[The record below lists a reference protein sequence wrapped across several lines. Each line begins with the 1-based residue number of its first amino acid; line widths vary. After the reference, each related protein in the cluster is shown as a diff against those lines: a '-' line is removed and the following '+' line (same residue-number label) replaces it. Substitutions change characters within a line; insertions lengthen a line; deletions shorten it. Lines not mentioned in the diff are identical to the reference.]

1 VRPYKFVVGAVADW
15 IAARMRAMRTN
26 LAAVSLRMFVL
37 LACPLVLSAV
47 DETKLWPVLT
57 RGIDSNLRAV
67 SADYS
72 RPSDTKI
79 APELVIW
86 AAGSNGVVLR
96 SPDEGKTWNRLRVE
110 GGEKLDFRGLASFG
124 DQVAYLMSVG
134 ENGDS
139 RIYKTVDAGE
149 TWRLQYADQRAGF
162 FLDGLVC
169 REEKDCFAISDPVD
183 GKFLLLH
190 TEDGEHWKE
199 LPREQMPR
207 ALPKEGVFAASNSS
221 LTLCGEE
228 GNEIFFGTG
237 GPAARVFH
245 SRDGGKT
252 WTVVETPL
260 ASGNASSGIFSL
272 RCKDDTV
279 VAVGGDYR
287 NVSSD
292 VRVAAYSLD
301 HGATWKL
308 AERGPLGFRS
318 GVDVSYG
325 GVWVAGGPTGEDISS
340 DGGKHWKHS
349 ASLNLNAVTV
359 LRDQTTV
366 LAVGAGGLVAEY
378 RQLYE
383 IRERRPEAESPCPW
397 CFWIAA
403 DGHLSRPQ

>member
-1 VRPYKFVVGAVADW
+1 
-15 IAARMRAMRTN
+15 MRAMRTN
-26 LAAVSLRMFVL
+26 LTAFFLRSLLLLQFPLLLGAA
-37 LACPLVLSAV
+37 

-57 RGIDSNLRAV
+57 RGVDSNLRAV

-72 RPSDTKI
+72 HPSDAKV

-96 SPDEGKTWNRLRVE
+96 SSDDGKNWKRLRVE

-124 DQVAYLMSVG
+124 ARIAYLMSVG

-139 RIYKTVDAGE
+139 RIYKTNDAGE
-149 TWRLQYADQRAGF
+149 SWRLQYSDKRPGF

-169 REEKDCFAISDPVD
+169 RGEKDCFALSDPID

-190 TEDGEHWKE
+190 TEDGERWKE
-199 LPREQMPR
+199 LPREHMPG
-207 ALPKEGVFAASNSS
+207 ALPKEGVFAASNSA
-221 LTLCGEE
+221 LTLCGDE
-228 GNEIFFGTG
+228 GKEILFGTG

-245 SRDGGKT
+245 SWDGGNSWK
-252 WTVVETPL
+252 VVETPIT
-260 ASGNASSGIFSL
+260 SGNASSGIFSL
-272 RCKDDTV
+272 RCKGDAV

-292 VRVAAYSLD
+292 VRVAAYSMD

-325 GVWVAGGPTGEDISS
+325 PVWVAVGPTGEDIST
-340 DGGKHWKHS
+340 DGGRQWKHS

-359 LRDQTTV
+359 LHDQTTIP
-366 LAVGAGGLVAEY
+366 AVGAGGVVAEY

-383 IRERRPEAESPCPW
+383 IRQRRTDAAEWVAVLRGPEAEPTFEHGC
-397 CFWIAA
+397 
-403 DGHLSRPQ
+403 GE